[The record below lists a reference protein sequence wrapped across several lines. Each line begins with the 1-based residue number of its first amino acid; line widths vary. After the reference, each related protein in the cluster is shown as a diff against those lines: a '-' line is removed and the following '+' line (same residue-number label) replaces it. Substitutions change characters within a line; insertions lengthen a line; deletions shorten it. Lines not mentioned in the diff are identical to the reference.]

1 MIPSSDSGDMND
13 PDPASDK
20 AGSNSV
26 SRRRPRWY
34 LLRLAAMVIGLLML
48 TGAIVLIVKQHDR
61 IAPALQAMSHPSL
74 GTILILI
81 LSMLAGLFLTG
92 LQFQLLMA
100 RHRIPA
106 IEMQGLI
113 AASAL
118 LNFLPLKAG
127 LLGRIAYHQVSHGV
141 HPMETAKVMILAR
154 VSGLVIIAL
163 TAGSLFL
170 QDWTAG
176 PLWAW
181 AIVPAAVPGWFIMPA
196 ATRTAGLVMLLK
208 YMDLL
213 LMAIRYRC
221 AFHMMDQP
229 IGFEICLALAAIG
242 MLAGAIP
249 FLSGGLGLREWMVG
263 WLATILVMLP
273 AALEIGI
280 LADLVNRA
288 TELVVLIPVGGIA
301 LFWLRPRFA
310 SAMRDRRAQAEQ
322 TRATATP
329 NRSQD
334 PAP

>member
-81 LSMLAGLFLTG
+81 LSILAGLFLTG

-106 IEMQGLI
+106 IETGSSRHPPPQ
-113 AASAL
+113 
-118 LNFLPLKAG
+118 LPAVEAG
-127 LLGRIAYHQVSHGV
+127 LLAASPITRF
-141 HPMETAKVMILAR
+141 PMVFIPWRQLVMILAR
-154 VSGLVIIAL
+154 VSGLVINDR
-163 TAGSLFL
+163 GFLFL
-170 QDWTAG
+170 KLDST
-176 PLWAW
+176 
-181 AIVPAAVPGWFIMPA
+181 IVGVGD
-196 ATRTAGLVMLLK
+196 RLGCSRLVHHACCHTYSRSRHALK

-322 TRATATP
+322 TRAMATP